1 MILLDSIVERLAGS
15 FRLKDGR
22 GFALGHTDAA
32 NLPECNAS
40 RVSEERVIEGLT
52 GVADRKVVCE
62 KNAADAYAWRDKGHA
77 YLEATYTGGGGG
89 GSSLADI
96 LMLGGM

>member
-1 MILLDSIVERLAGS
+1 MILLDSIVERLSGS
-15 FRLKDGR
+15 FRLKPGR
-22 GFALGHTDAA
+22 AFALGHTAA
-32 NLPECNAS
+32 ADLPLCDES
-40 RVSEERVIEGLT
+40 RQSEERVIEGLT

-89 GSSLADI
+89 GSSLADT
-96 LMLGGM
+96 LMLMGG